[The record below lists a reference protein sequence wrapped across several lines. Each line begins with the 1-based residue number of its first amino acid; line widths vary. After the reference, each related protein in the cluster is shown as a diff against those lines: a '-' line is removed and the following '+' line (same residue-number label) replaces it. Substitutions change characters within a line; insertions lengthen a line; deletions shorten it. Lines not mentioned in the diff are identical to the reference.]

1 MSDEFDL
8 PPGSD
13 ALSQLRAQLHDARRA
28 ESEAREL
35 AAEMAAQ
42 LASSGPRPSIRF
54 KWEWR
59 DGDRGE
65 SITFQALLD
74 DLADDDVREGLVVAR
89 NLVARRAAALRLEE
103 PSRPSDPATH

>member
-1 MSDEFDL
+1 MSDEF
-8 PPGSD
+8 
-13 ALSQLRAQLHDARRA
+13 AQLRAQLHDARRA
-28 ESEAREL
+28 EAEAREH
-35 AAEMAAQ
+35 ASE
-42 LASSGPRPSIRF
+42 LASRLAESGPRPSIRF

-103 PSRPSDPATH
+103 PSRPADPTTH